1 LAIETEVIN
10 AGSPNVKAGTEATPL
25 LLILKLPL
33 AVSFLGFPVSA
44 DWLKADIAANTN
56 NKKSVI
62 LILFYLNKSG
72 FIVFVCKIDIVR
84 VKFNLYVEN
93 KIFGGV

>member
-1 LAIETEVIN
+1 
-10 AGSPNVKAGTEATPL
+10 
-25 LLILKLPL
+25 
-33 AVSFLGFPVSA
+33 
-44 DWLKADIAANTN
+44 
-56 NKKSVI
+56 VI